1 MIDFINLDD
10 KMGSSITKIVPEET
24 SEFYHMVIRE
34 LSDIALSLRVLSER
48 SKVVKVGEENSYKAK
63 YFARSDEKPRD

>member
-1 MIDFINLDD
+1 MIDYINLDD
-10 KMGSSITKIVPEET
+10 KVESTITKIVPEET

-48 SKVVKVGEENSYKAK
+48 SKVMKVGEENSYKAK
-63 YFARSDEKPRD
+63 YFARSNDEPRD

>member
-1 MIDFINLDD
+1 MIDYINLDD
-10 KMGSSITKIVPEET
+10 KMEPSITKIVPEET
-24 SEFYHMVIRE
+24 SEFYHMVIQE

>member
-1 MIDFINLDD
+1 MNNEV
-10 KMGSSITKIVPEET
+10 KIKPEET
-24 SEFYHMVIRE
+24 LEFYHMVIRE